1 MRSAAALALAFSA
14 SAACGRINIDGR
26 PVDVPKDGEVDADVR
41 AQPVHRY
48 RLSGSYSDDFGGPAL
63 RSHGGTFD
71 ASAYRFKPN
80 EGLSL
85 SGVMPIAV
93 YTIDAMV
100 AIDDLTQW
108 RKLIDFK
115 ALAIEPGVYV
125 NDAKFS
131 FVERAE
137 SAGTPIIAQSLPML
151 RAREF
156 TELTIVREANGR
168 ITGYI
173 DRAPAFSIVDSFEAG
188 TFTGPG
194 SVVYFVMDDTQ
205 TNRVEASSGSIRDI
219 RIWDVALTD
228 AEVGAL

>member
-1 MRSAAALALAFSA
+1 MD
-14 SAACGRINIDGR
+14 NR
-26 PVDVPKDGEVDADVR
+26 PVDASPEGEADADSR
-41 AQPVHRY
+41 PKPLHRY
-48 RLSGSYSDDFGGPAL
+48 RLSGSYSDEFGGPAL
-63 RSHGGTFD
+63 TPHGGAFD
-71 ASAYRFKPN
+71 RNGYRFKAN

-85 SGVMPIAV
+85 SGVMPVSV
-93 YTIDAMV
+93 YTIDVVV
-100 AIDDLTQW
+100 ATDDLTQW

-137 SAGTPIIAQSLPML
+137 SAGTPIIAQSLPVL

-156 TELTIVREANGR
+156 TQLTIVRAANAK

-173 DRAPAFSIVDSFEAG
+173 GRVPAFSIVDSFEAG
-188 TFTGPG
+188 TFTAAG
-194 SVVYFVMDDTQ
+194 SVVYFAMDDAQ
-205 TNRVEASSGSIRDI
+205 TNRVEASSGNIRDI
-219 RIWDVALTD
+219 RIWNIALTD